1 MLEEKIQDSPGL
13 DKEYYKD
20 ELYDFALKLFRKQ
33 KSDSEIKKE
42 LSSMLDEILKPMDRM
57 SNDFNFGFDSSLSEA
72 EEEEEEEDSSTL
84 N

>member
-13 DKEYYKD
+13 DKEYYKY

-42 LSSMLDEILKPMDRM
+42 LSSMLDEILKPMDLM